1 MFKIVFYYYFTQN
14 PDVVILDE
22 NDGDHTDQVCFHLL
36 MKSIIRKLQVRVTNQ
51 ELMEFRETRAN
62 QDREYEESLA
72 IDKEKVLLV

>member
-1 MFKIVFYYYFTQN
+1 MEIVLIRYEFLSTIEDEFFK
-14 PDVVILDE
+14 
-22 NDGDHTDQVCFHLL
+22 
-36 MKSIIRKLQVRVTNQ
+36 VRVTNQ